1 MYSHVLNPGPPPTS
15 TPFAFLLWGARL
27 QWRTLAAGM
36 VCGIVWMTAIG
47 LVPAAIGRGIDDGL
61 VPGDR
66 GELVRWSLILTG
78 LSLVIALSG
87 SIRHWFAVQNWLDG
101 AFRVVVATDEA
112 VTTRGQEIA
121 RRFPAGDV
129 VSVTTTD
136 MERVGHVYDTTARF
150 SGALV
155 SFAVVGV
162 LLVRASVS
170 TGLVVLLGAPV
181 LLAMLSFIIRPLQ
194 RRQAEQREES
204 GRLTTLGTDTVAG
217 LRILRGIGG
226 EAEFVGRYAVQS
238 QRVRQAGVRVAGY
251 QAALDAS
258 QTLLPGLFVV
268 LVVWTGARAVVR
280 GDLTTGE
287 LVAFYG
293 YATFMTFPLRTVTEM
308 VEHVIR
314 FRVAA
319 NKIMA
324 ILRVES
330 DHLPVPAAGTAPVA
344 AVGDLADPVS
354 GAVFAGGALT
364 AVVSARPEDSVAL
377 AGRLGRLGPSGATAS
392 AGESTAAG
400 VGTEAGVDT
409 EAGAQTAYGPGVTLG
424 GRPLADLP
432 IDVVRRTVV
441 VNDPEARLFSGSLRD
456 ELRAGRPVDD
466 AALVRALQTAN
477 ATDILDSLPDG
488 LDTIVEE
495 KGRGF
500 SGGQRQRLGLAR
512 ALAIDPPVLVLLEPT
527 SAVDA
532 HTEARIGEELA
543 RHRRGR
549 TTVVATVSPLVLH
562 HTDRVVLLV
571 DGRAVASGTHAEL
584 LTGNAAYRD
593 IVIRGGDER

>member
-1 MYSHVLNPGPPPTS
+1 MFSHVLNPGSPPTT

-27 QWRTLAAGM
+27 QWRTLVAGM

-101 AFRVVVATDEA
+101 AFRVVVVTDEA

-121 RRFPAGDV
+121 RSFPAGDV

-150 SGALV
+150 SGAIV

-162 LLVRASVS
+162 LLLRASVS

-181 LLAMLSFIIRPLQ
+181 LLAMLSLIIRPLQ

-319 NKIMA
+319 TKIMA
-324 ILRVES
+324 ILRVPS
-330 DHLPVPAAGTAPVA
+330 DHPAVAGEGSLETAA
-344 AVGDLADPVS
+344 DGDLVDPVS
-354 GAVFAGGALT
+354 GAVFTRGALT

-377 AGRLGRLGPSGATAS
+377 AGRLGRLGPG
-392 AGESTAAG
+392 AAG
-400 VGTEAGVDT
+400 PGKAA
-409 EAGAQTAYGPGVTLG
+409 AGAGGVEATAYGAGPTLG
-424 GRPLADLP
+424 GRTLADLP

-441 VNDPEARLFSGSLRD
+441 VNDPEARLFSGSLRAQ
-456 ELRAGRPVDD
+456 LRAGRPADD
-466 AALVRALQTAN
+466 TTLVRALGTAH
-477 ATDILDSLPDG
+477 ATEILHSLPDG

-512 ALAIDPPVLVLLEPT
+512 ALAIDPPVLVLIEPT

-532 HTEARIGEELA
+532 HTEARIAEELA

-562 HTDRVVLLV
+562 HTDRVILLV

-584 LTGNAAYRD
+584 LSGNTAYRD
-593 IVIRGGDER
+593 IVIRGGDDR